1 MPFATETPNCGII
14 RAVAP
19 AAGSTTTN
27 PNKEETVQAN
37 LVLYNANIH
46 TMDASAPHV
55 QAIAILGNRVLAT
68 GDDSAMQALLAPEGK
83 AIDLGGRTVVPGFV
97 DSHLHFMSYGLSLIE
112 IDLVAVPTLEE
123 ALARVAARAET
134 TPEGQ
139 WLTGRGWDHSLWPGG
154 EFPTRQDLDRVAPKH
169 PVWLRRK
176 CGHAGWANTR
186 GLELAGIT
194 AETPDPPGGAIDHDL
209 ATGEPTGI
217 LKETALDLMA
227 RLFADPSDEE
237 AAAAIRVAMT
247 NAHKQGLVGVH
258 TMEGA
263 AAFRGFQKLRA
274 SGELKLRIL
283 MQIPEDNLDAAIQ
296 AGLQSG
302 YGDEWLRIGGV
313 KAFADGAL
321 GARTAYM
328 LEPFEGE
335 PDNYGIAVSDADHLK
350 EFVGKASRAGLAAFI
365 HAIGDRANREVL
377 DAVEASRAAGE
388 GLHLRHRIEHTQI
401 LHPDDIPRLAELGVI
416 ASMQPI
422 HATQD
427 MLLAD
432 ALWGG
437 RSAGA
442 YAFRSLLDKGAVLA
456 FGSDSPVE
464 DLNVMIGIHA
474 AVTRR
479 RADGSPGPEGWYPE
493 QRLSVTESVYAY
505 TAGAAYAS
513 GEEDIKGTLSPG
525 KLADLVVLSQDIFSI
540 DPMEILETEVVA
552 TMVDGEVVYSQ
563 EAL

>member
-1 MPFATETPNCGII
+1 MKAD
-14 RAVAP
+14 
-19 AAGSTTTN
+19 
-27 PNKEETVQAN
+27 
-37 LVLYNANIH
+37 LVLYNGNIH
-46 TMDASAPHV
+46 TMEPATPQV
-55 QAIAILGNRVLAT
+55 RAIAILGNRVLAV
-68 GDDSAMQALLAPEGK
+68 GDDDAMQALLAPEGK
-83 AIDLGGRTVVPGFV
+83 AVDLGGRTVVPGFT
-97 DSHLHFMSYGLSLIE
+97 DSHLHFMSYGLSMME
-112 IDLVAVPTLEE
+112 IDLMAVPTLEE
-123 ALARVAARAET
+123 ALDRVAAKVET

-154 EFPTRQDLDRVAPKH
+154 QFPTRQDLDRVAPKH

-176 CGHAGWANTR
+176 CGHAGWVNSL

-194 AETPDPPGGAIDHDL
+194 AETPDPPGGAIDHDP
-209 ATGEPTGI
+209 ASGEPTGI
-217 LKETALDLMA
+217 LKETAMDLMA
-227 RLFADPSDEE
+227 TLFEDPSDEE
-237 AAAAIRVAMT
+237 AADAIRVAMT
-247 NAHKQGLVGVH
+247 NAHKHGLVGVH

-274 SGELKLRIL
+274 DGELNMRVL

-296 AGLQSG
+296 AGMQAGL
-302 YGDEWLRIGGV
+302 GDERLRIGGL

-335 PDNYGIAVSDADHLK
+335 PDNCGIAVSEADHL
-350 EFVGKASRAGLAAFI
+350 EYLVRKASRGGLAAFI

-377 DAVEASRAAGE
+377 DAVKASREAGE
-388 GLHLRHRIEHTQI
+388 GLDLRHRIEHTQI

-432 ALWGG
+432 ELWGA

-442 YAFRSLLDKGAVLA
+442 YAFRSLLDNGAVLA

-493 QRLSVTESVYAY
+493 QRLSVTEAVRAY

-513 GEEDIKGTLSPG
+513 GEEDLKGTLSPG
-525 KLADLVVLSQDIFSI
+525 KLADLVVLSQDIFTI
-540 DPMEILETEVVA
+540 EPMAILETEVVA
-552 TMVDGEVVYSQ
+552 TMLDGGFVYTR
-563 EAL
+563 EEL